1 MPYTVI
7 RSYVELERSGITEKK
22 WGTGVFITD
31 DTAVIQSVRNEL
43 LAGVCAF
50 RRVVF
55 CRQLMA
61 V

>member
-1 MPYTVI
+1 MWNWNTPV
-7 RSYVELERSGITEKK
+7 LPKKK

-31 DTAVIQSVRNEL
+31 DTVVIQSVRNEL
-43 LAGVCAF
+43 RAGVCAF
-50 RRVVF
+50 WRVVF